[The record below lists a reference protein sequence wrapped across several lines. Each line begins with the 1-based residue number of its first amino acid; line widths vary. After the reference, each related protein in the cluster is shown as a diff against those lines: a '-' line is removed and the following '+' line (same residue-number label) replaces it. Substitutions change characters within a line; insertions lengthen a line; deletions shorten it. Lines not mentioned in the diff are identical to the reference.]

1 MASSGYIKSMALL
14 RFRPAFRR
22 FALTLAAAQLL
33 AYASAPVVEALTDR
47 TPGPVSIESGHSKAC
62 VQIHQEST
70 CMACQLL
77 TLTAH
82 RGQAA
87 TVPCTDSQ
95 RAVFIQLAAS
105 ASPRAP
111 PQGPLSRAPPSLA

>member
-1 MASSGYIKSMALL
+1 ML
-14 RFRPAFRR
+14 RFRPVFRR

-33 AYASAPVVEALTDR
+33 AYAAAPVVEAVTER
-47 TPGPVSIESGHSKAC
+47 APGPVSVESGHDQTC
-62 VQIHQEST
+62 VQLHQPAT

-82 RGQAA
+82 RGQSAA
-87 TVPCTDSQ
+87 LPRTDAQ

-105 ASPRAP
+105 ATPRAP
-111 PQGPLSRAPPSLA
+111 PTGPLSRAPPSLA